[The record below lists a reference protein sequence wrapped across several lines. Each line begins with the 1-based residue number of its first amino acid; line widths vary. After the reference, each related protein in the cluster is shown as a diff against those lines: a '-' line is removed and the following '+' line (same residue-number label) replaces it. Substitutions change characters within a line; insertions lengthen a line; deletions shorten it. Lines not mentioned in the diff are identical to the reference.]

1 MSDEEELRTA
11 VKADDAGKVRGALDR
26 SPFLVRTPTPEG
38 TFVLTAVYH
47 GAGEALKV
55 LLERTPEDAL
65 NLYEASATGNPRRL
79 KTILG
84 QSRARVN
91 DPNPEGFSPLGLASF
106 FGHPDAVKVLL
117 GNGADVNLRP
127 PSRFQNTALDAA
139 VAGDHTEV
147 VRILLNAGGDPNVR
161 SEANYTSLHKAALHG
176 NVEIVRML
184 LEHGADPTAVRD
196 GGHTP
201 LDDAREK
208 GHDAVVAVL
217 ADRGSRPQPP

>member
-1 MSDEEELRTA
+1 MTDQDELVAA
-11 VKADDAGKVRGALDR
+11 VKADEGEKVRVIHER
-26 SPFLVRTPTPEG
+26 NPFLLRMPTPEG
-38 TFVLTAVYH
+38 TLVLTAVYH
-47 GAGEALKV
+47 GSNNALKA

-176 NVEIVRML
+176 NVEMVRML
-184 LEHGADPTAVRD
+184 REHGAAPTAVRD

>member
-1 MSDEEELRTA
+1 MSDEEELRAA
-11 VKADDAGKVRGALDR
+11 VKADDPERVLRVLDR
-26 SPFLVRTPTPEG
+26 NPFLLRTPTPEG

-47 GAGEALKV
+47 GASRALKI

-91 DPNPEGFSPLGLASF
+91 DPNPEGFTPLGLAAF
-106 FGHPDAVKVLL
+106 FGHADAVKVLL
-117 GNGADVNLRP
+117 DSGADVNLRG

-139 VAGDHTEV
+139 VAGDHADV
-147 VRILLNAGGDPNVR
+147 VRILLAARGDPNVR
-161 SEANYTSLHKAALHG
+161 SEGNYTALHKAALHG
-176 NVEIVRML
+176 NVHIVRML
-184 LEHGADPTAVRD
+184 LDHGADPSATRD

-208 GHDAVVAVL
+208 GHDAVVEL
-217 ADRGSRPQPP
+217 LRGRGPEA